1 MKVTRI
7 LGHASRWWPALI
19 ALVVALAQLTRSMDS
34 DGAMGVMSLLVSCGA
49 LATARAFPRSA
60 FVAALVAAIL
70 GGFAPLSGWF
80 TMLTALAAAAVAI
93 WGIEPMRFRAMLTI
107 PVLATTTV
115 ALAIAG
121 SQRQWTGGYGWL
133 GADDGLFW
141 VLFWGIVSA
150 LVWGATLA
158 GRAIVE
164 AAGAES
170 AKQQAV
176 ARTTVVESE
185 LRDERLRADLT
196 HDFHDVMAHSLA
208 VLAAQAEGLRLSH
221 EQHPER
227 IDPVLTTISD
237 TARLALV
244 EVRHLLERVDDDAR
258 RPQATSADIP
268 GLVAQLRSA
277 GPTVTLLD
285 VGVHGHLSRLG
296 DIAAYR
302 IVQESLTNA
311 LRHGGGDVDI
321 LVSLTWTGP
330 GLAFA
335 VSSPIVDRA
344 ALQPAGRGIAGM
356 HERARVAGGLLEIDA
371 DGDRFVVSGYLPYEP
386 ISDAPTAPLTEEQLF
401 TLPVPKQ
408 SRPEDVVAPW
418 IVEATRLYEQR
429 HPRTADT
436 RRVDPHPHDAQ
447 LSDSQPSDAQR
458 NDAQP
463 NEAQPTAPH
472 STHAWSQATTVD
484 LTPAR
489 LPGGRIRNPMAPG
502 ETTS

>member
-1 MKVTRI
+1 MTVQDA
-7 LGHASRWWPALI
+7 LGRGARWAP
-19 ALVVALAQLTRSMDS
+19 VALAAVILVSMLIGGQIS
-34 DGAMGVMSLLVSCGA
+34 GFQGAVATLLV
-49 LATARAFPRSA
+49 
-60 FVAALVAAIL
+60 L
-70 GGFAPLSGWF
+70 GGFASSVFSPRIA
-80 TMLTALAAAAVAI
+80 MLTALAGGLLASATNPDYSWWLLVVASAAITVAAF
-93 WGIEPMRFRAMLTI
+93 GIEPLLLRLLSGVPVAIAAGIASSIYAQVAWSPYVYEQSPNGVGTWLSAML
-107 PVLATTTV
+107 L
-115 ALAIAG
+115 
-121 SQRQWTGGYGWL
+121 
-133 GADDGLFW
+133 
-141 VLFWGIVSA
+141 
-150 LVWGATLA
+150 WGAA
-158 GRAIVE
+158 VGARALRD
-164 AAGAES
+164 ALHAES

-185 LRDERLRADLT
+185 LRDERLRADVT

-221 EQHPER
+221 KHHPER

-244 EVRHLLERVDDDAR
+244 EVRQLLERVDDDAR

-285 VGVHGHLSRLG
+285 VGAHGHLSRLG

-311 LRHGGGDVDI
+311 LRHGGGDIDI

-330 GLAFA
+330 GLTFA

-371 DGDRFVVSGYLPYEP
+371 DGNRFVVSGYLPYEP

-408 SRPEDVVAPW
+408 QRPEDIVAPW

-429 HPRTADT
+429 HPRTAST
-436 RRVDPHPHDAQ
+436 RQADPQ
-447 LSDSQPSDAQR
+447 Q

-463 NEAQPTAPH
+463 NDAQLNDAQPNDAQPTAPYP
-472 STHAWSQATTVD
+472 THAWSQATTVD

-489 LPGGRIRNPMAPG
+489 LPGGRIRNPMAPD
-502 ETTS
+502 ETPT